1 MGNIFHLLARKGR
14 FCGPRRGGPP
24 FPASPKLVPTQGG
37 GVVLSVNN
45 CMEEHQRGD
54 LDRGPHQSTMAPVP
68 FLWEDFA
75 SMIGKVKW
83 VILSYFVDNY
93 LPELRLIPQGLK

>member
-1 MGNIFHLLARKGR
+1 
-14 FCGPRRGGPP
+14 
-24 FPASPKLVPTQGG
+24 
-37 GVVLSVNN
+37 
-45 CMEEHQRGD
+45 
-54 LDRGPHQSTMAPVP
+54 MAPVP